1 MSNGESMGDAVK
13 WRRITMEEIKYSRHY
28 TRTKAGKNIMRPI
41 DYERRA
47 EAQKRWDSMPWYM
60 KVLWSFGWYN

>member
-1 MSNGESMGDAVK
+1 
-13 WRRITMEEIKYSRHY
+13 MEEIKYSRHY

-60 KVLWSFGWYN
+60 KVLWSFGWYNK